1 MKKDLKITNHC
12 LRSQKLNIKYKKGK
26 NLKNYIVKDD
36 LIIVRT
42 M

>member
-12 LRSQKLNIKYKKGK
+12 LRSQKLNIKYKKRK
-26 NLKNYIVKDD
+26 ISKYIVKDD

-42 M
+42 I

>member
-12 LRSQKLNIKYKKGK
+12 LRSQKLKYKKGK